1 MGKFDGKTPLGRPRS
16 RREANIK
23 MDFQEVGGGSIDWT
37 DLAQDQGEVAGTCK
51 CSKEPLG
58 STKCREFLD

>member
-1 MGKFDGKTPLGRPRS
+1 
-16 RREANIK
+16 